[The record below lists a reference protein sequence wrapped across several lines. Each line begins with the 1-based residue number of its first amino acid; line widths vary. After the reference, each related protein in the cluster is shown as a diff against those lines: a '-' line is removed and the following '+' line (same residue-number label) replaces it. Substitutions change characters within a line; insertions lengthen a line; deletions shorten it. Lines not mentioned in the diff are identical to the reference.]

1 MERKTEKVLGYDV
14 DLTTFDDAISYVEK
28 CLAEKNGLYIVTI
41 NPEIIIYA
49 NKNKDFSKLI
59 KSADLTVPDGV
70 GIKLA
75 LKLKGIEQ
83 EIIPGVELAH
93 ELLKSATKLN
103 KNVALIGAKEE
114 VLNKAVELIQSEFE
128 GINICYHHNGY
139 FMGRKETEII
149 EKLTNSQPDIVY
161 VALGSPKQDLFI
173 EKCKQN
179 LPNTI
184 FIGVGGS
191 FDVWAGVVDRAPEFY
206 RNICCEWLYRTIKQ
220 PERIKRI
227 YKTLPIFLF
236 KVIIEAIK
244 YKWNMCLKG
253 KK

>member
-14 DLTTFDDAISYVEK
+14 DLTTFDDAVSHVEN
-28 CLAEKNGLYIVTI
+28 CLAENKGLYIVTI
-41 NPEIIIYA
+41 NPEIIEYA
-49 NKNKDFSKLI
+49 NKHQDFSALI
-59 KSADLTVPDGV
+59 KSANLTVPDGV
-70 GIKLA
+70 GIKIA

-83 EIIPGVELAH
+83 ETIPGVELAH
-93 ELLKSATKLN
+93 NLLKSATKLN
-103 KNVALIGAKEE
+103 KKVALIGAKEE
-114 VLNKAVELIQSEFE
+114 VINKAIELIQSEFE

-139 FMGRKETEII
+139 FMGKKETEII
-149 EKLTNSQPDIVY
+149 EKLTNSQPDIVF
-161 VALGSPKQDLFI
+161 VALGAPKQDLFI
-173 EKCKQN
+173 EKFKQN

-191 FDVWAGVVDRAPEFY
+191 FDVWAGVIERAPEFY
-206 RNICCEWLYRTIKQ
+206 RNIGCEWLYRTIKQ

-236 KVIIEAIK
+236 KVIIEALK
-244 YKWNMCLKG
+244 YKRNMCLKG